1 MKLIKCETGE
11 MRLLPKFFETTF
23 SAAESS
29 EAGRL
34 IGKLVD
40 DLINMPNDES
50 IHVLNI
56 KGRG

>member
-1 MKLIKCETGE
+1 MKFMKCETGE
-11 MRLLPKFFETTF
+11 MRLLSKLFETTF
-23 SAAESS
+23 AASESS
-29 EAGRL
+29 EEGRL

-40 DLINMPNDES
+40 DLINMPNDET